1 MAIPEEHFNT
11 LSESR
16 SNKPVQRSYKSLLT
30 RKKTCSCFLN
40 CLTSVFPGS
49 NSLPFKRPVHRPSNI
64 PLSITL
70 EETSPNLSS
79 LIYEHHYA
87 IAFWKTWLLQN
98 KKDVYIYIHIHIHI
112 QYTYIVKFQV
122 SSRLLKIGQEQ
133 LLSACSSKV
142 KANASALAPQ

>member
-98 KKDVYIYIHIHIHI
+98 KKDVYIYI
-112 QYTYIVKFQV
+112 YIYNILILSNFKFHPGYWKLAR
-122 SSRLLKIGQEQ
+122 SSCCLPAHRKSRLMHLH
-133 LLSACSSKV
+133 
-142 KANASALAPQ
+142 